1 MTTSLQFT
9 PKPNLEAFL
18 KDGVVNGFKLVD
30 ISAELTAVDMNN
42 YKSTTDPSTKAKVE
56 QVIGEKIMQGNA
68 LTTTIRPTVVG
79 ALGSI
84 PKPNSTKIRLIL
96 HCSRPHGQAGND
108 YIITRFFKFQ

>member
-18 KDGVVNGFKLVD
+18 ADGVVNGFKLVD
-30 ISAELTAVDMNN
+30 ISAKLTAVDMSI

-56 QVIGEKIMQGNA
+56 QVIREEIMQGNA
-68 LTTTIRPTVVG
+68 LTTAIKLTVVG

-96 HCSRPHGQAGND
+96 HCSRLHGQAGND
-108 YIITRFFKFQ
+108 YIITRSFKFQ